1 MTVIIANIIDFI
13 AAVIQVGSGAIKQK
27 NKILVVQNVQLL
39 LQAVSMLILGGIT
52 GAINN
57 VLSCFR
63 NYLCYKE
70 KLNTAWKAVLI
81 GASAAMTV
89 LMNEQGLLGVLPAAV
104 CTVFILF
111 MDVKDPV
118 KFKLLIIATVIPWIY
133 YHFVLQA
140 YVGTLCDI
148 ATVITNGITLRAMI
162 KEKGKG

>member
-1 MTVIIANIIDFI
+1 MSVIIANVVDFI

-27 NKILVVQNVQLL
+27 KKILVVQNIQLFM
-39 LQAVSMLILGGIT
+39 QAISMLILGGIT
-52 GAINN
+52 GAISN

-81 GASAAMTV
+81 GASVAMTV

-104 CTVFILF
+104 STVFILF

-140 YVGTLCDI
+140 YVGVACDV

-162 KEKGKG
+162 KDKGKG